1 MGVLGRLVEVLRGTT
16 YAGALRRQL
25 SEPLGVDGVAADAG
39 EALAFRS
46 AIVHVRPGRGEPL
59 RPLRSGA
66 VLPASDPAESNQL
79 AVPAGGLWPA
89 TDSARPDARRCLTP

>member
-16 YAGALRRQL
+16 YADALRRHL
-25 SEPLGVDGVAADAG
+25 SEPLG

-59 RPLRSGA
+59 RPLRSWA
-66 VLPASDPAESNQL
+66 VLPASDPAASNQL

-89 TDSARPDARRCLTP
+89 TDSARPDARR